1 MKKINPEIRKIRA
14 LIVTEIVKKKGSTE
28 IKNTVYRD
36 VNKFEDLINK
46 YGEDYVTKIFN
57 PSNEV
62 TYKISE
68 AIKELSKDSTKIED
82 ISNSFVINLC
92 VKMIPLVTDVPY
104 TEQELEEIYQNP
116 DSTSLV
122 VLEEVGAIYI
132 EILNNIEKLFMSL
145 MKKLPKEKQKLI
157 IEHKLNTEK

>member
-1 MKKINPEIRKIRA
+1 
-14 LIVTEIVKKKGSTE
+14 
-28 IKNTVYRD
+28 
-36 VNKFEDLINK
+36 
-46 YGEDYVTKIFN
+46 
-57 PSNEV
+57 
-62 TYKISE
+62 
-68 AIKELSKDSTKIED
+68 
-82 ISNSFVINLC
+82 
-92 VKMIPLVTDVPY
+92 MIPLVTDVPY

-122 VLEEVGAIYI
+122 VLEEVSAIYI